1 MRGTGRKKDD
11 DGTETMMSQ
20 RDCVEIPKGTK
31 AVNNRAGDIA
41 WYQEKRAGIKK
52 GGTEEQ
58 TGTEK
63 GGTPWLVVPEG

>member
-1 MRGTGRKKDD
+1 MRGTGRKKDG

-20 RDCVEIPKGTK
+20 GDCAEIPKVQK
-31 AVNNRAGDIA
+31 AVSNRAGDIA

-52 GGTEEQ
+52 GGTKEQ

-63 GGTPWLVVPEG
+63 GGTPRLVVLEG

>member
-1 MRGTGRKKDD
+1 MRGTGRKKDG

-20 RDCVEIPKGTK
+20 RDCGEFPKGTK

-41 WYQEKRAGIKK
+41 WYQKKRAGTGK
-52 GGTEEQ
+52 GGTKEK

-63 GGTPWLVVPEG
+63 GDTPWLVVLEG